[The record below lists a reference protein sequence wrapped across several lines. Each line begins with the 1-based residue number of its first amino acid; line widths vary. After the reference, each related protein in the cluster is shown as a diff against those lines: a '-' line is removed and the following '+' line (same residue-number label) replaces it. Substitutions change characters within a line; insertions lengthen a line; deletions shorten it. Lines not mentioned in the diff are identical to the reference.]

1 MTAVMVVFESTGG
14 LELPFWLALTKAG
27 IDGAPINPRQ
37 IRNFA
42 QAKGQLA
49 KTDNIAGQIIA
60 QYGRAMRP
68 HSQPIPETQG
78 LKELMARR
86 SQIIEMI
93 VAEKNRLKAA
103 RQKLIKQDI
112 QDHIDWLQ
120 KRLHDADKEL
130 IQAID
135 DNPVLQEKA
144 KLLRSTPGVGPT
156 TTAALLVQLPELGTL
171 NRHEIA
177 ALAGVAP
184 LNRDSGRMEGK
195 TYRMGRKSQ
204 Y

>member
-1 MTAVMVVFESTGG
+1 
-14 LELPFWLALTKAG
+14 
-27 IDGAPINPRQ
+27 
-37 IRNFA
+37 
-42 QAKGQLA
+42 
-49 KTDNIAGQIIA
+49 
-60 QYGRAMRP
+60 MRP
-68 HSQPIPETQG
+68 HSQPIPETPE

-86 SQIIEMI
+86 SQIVEMI
-93 VAEKNRLKAA
+93 VAEKNRPKAA